1 MQVGLLVPD
10 LTDGHGWG
18 HYSRHLL
25 TALAAP
31 DVHLTVLAATNTP
44 ALPPLPNVTLHR
56 VLPPIAPMARF
67 RLPKMLVLVPRVRRL
82 LAACDLVHTTCEI
95 YAPLGVAAAGMRPHL
110 LTLHGS
116 YARFPQVRGFPVGH
130 LYRWAYA
137 QSIMVCVSQYTQRV
151 VREVVPHAQTVVVNN
166 GVDPAQFAD
175 LPALPNPPDVPVVLT
190 VGGVKARKGTREL
203 VQAIAQVR
211 QTLPDVQCV
220 ILGNTQVEPGYT
232 AQLHADIE
240 RLNLY
245 ANVQL
250 RGFVDEQTLLGWYGA
265 ADVMALPSMNS
276 GWKFEGFG
284 LVHLEASA
292 AGLPVI
298 GTRECGAEDAID
310 HEETGLLISQ
320 ETIAQD
326 LPAAL
331 LRLLTNPAL
340 AAQMGAAG
348 KRKAQSQTWQH
359 VAAQMRTLYTDAL
372 R

>member
-1 MQVGLLVPD
+1 MHVGFLVPD

-31 DVHLTVLAATNTP
+31 DVHITVLAATNS
-44 ALPPLPNVTLHR
+44 PPLPDLPNLTLHR

-67 RLPKMLVLVPRVRRL
+67 RLPKMLALVPRVRHL
-82 LAACDLVHTTCEI
+82 LAACDFVHTTCEI
-95 YAPLGVAAAGMRPHL
+95 YAPLGVAAAGTRPHL

-116 YARFPQVRGFPVGH
+116 YARFPQVRGFPVGA

-137 QSIMVCVSQYTQRV
+137 QSTLVCVSHYTQHV
-151 VREVVPHAQTVVVNN
+151 AHEVVPHAQTVVVNN
-166 GVDPAQFAD
+166 GVDPTRYAD

-232 AQLHADIE
+232 AHIHNDIE
-240 RLNLY
+240 RLQLHD
-245 ANVQL
+245 NVQL
-250 RGFVDEQTLLGWYGA
+250 LGFVDEQTLLGWYGA

-298 GTRECGAEDAID
+298 GTRDCGAEDAID
-310 HEETGLLISQ
+310 HEQTGLLVSQ
-320 ETIAQD
+320 ENITAE

-331 LRLLTNPAL
+331 LKLLTHPSL

-359 VAAQMRTLYTDAL
+359 VAAQMRTCYANAL
-372 R
+372 D